1 MTTTGTLTLDAAGNP
16 NAEFIFKF
24 GSAYSTA
31 AVSAVILT
39 NGASACNVYWVV
51 EAAIALGAHTVMKE
65 MLISNSGPVSLGSMS
80 QLQGNLFSTAGAILI
95 DASVVSKTTGCTN
108 NFGSLNN
115 FLIFSK
121 SGVVSNTGVSYITG
135 DIASNTGTVSGF

>member
-1 MTTTGTLTLDAAGNP
+1 MQLIQIQNQWLLRALFPTTTLCIRNYLLAGEYYNAGAVTTTGILTLDAAGNP

-65 MLISNSGPVSLGSMS
+65 MLISNSSAVSLGSMS
-80 QLQGNLFSTAGAILI
+80 QL
-95 DASVVSKTTGCTN
+95 
-108 NFGSLNN
+108 
-115 FLIFSK
+115 
-121 SGVVSNTGVSYITG
+121 
-135 DIASNTGTVSGF
+135 

>member
-1 MTTTGTLTLDAAGNP
+1 MVTTTGTLTLDAAGNP

-24 GSAYSTA
+24 GSAYSTV

-65 MLISNSGPVSLGSMS
+65 MLISNSSAVSLGSMS
-80 QLQGNLFSTAGAILI
+80 QL
-95 DASVVSKTTGCTN
+95 
-108 NFGSLNN
+108 
-115 FLIFSK
+115 
-121 SGVVSNTGVSYITG
+121 
-135 DIASNTGTVSGF
+135 